1 MAHTITILIWSF
13 KIIKRTI
20 TSDRIKLNVWMKKNY
35 PSLTLSHLQKLC
47 RKGEIRVNGSRTSAT
62 APLNNGDE
70 IKLPPYIVE
79 YEKAPDVIVKK
90 DAKYTAKDISDILK
104 TIIYED
110 DEIIVLNKPAGLA
123 TQGGSGITKHID
135 SLINIALPQYNGNL
149 RLTHRIDKET
159 SGVLVIAKNYESA
172 LKITTLFKEQKIHKT
187 YHALVYKNFDEKK
200 KSGTIKEPIIDHT
213 SKPNENEE
221 YEAKFALTKYKV
233 LDEAFNTLS
242 LVEFK
247 PQTGRMH
254 QIRIHSAHIG
264 HPIIGDF
271 KYGKNEEFTKL
282 KDSFSIEIP
291 RRLYLHAYTIEIEG
305 KPIIKAE
312 YPAHFKKICKYL
324 NF

>member
-1 MAHTITILIWSF
+1 MGHTTTTLIWSI
-13 KIIKRTI
+13 KIIKKTV
-20 TSDRIKLNVWMKKNY
+20 TQDRIKLNVWMKKNY

-47 RKGEIRVNGSRTSAT
+47 RKGEIRINGSRTSAT
-62 APLNNGDE
+62 NSLNNGDE

-79 YEKAPDVIVKK
+79 YEKTPDVIVKK
-90 DAKYTAKDISDILK
+90 DAKYTREDIDDILK

-110 DEIIVLNKPAGLA
+110 DEILVLNKPAGLA

-159 SGVLVIAKNYESA
+159 SGILVIAKNYNSA

-187 YHALVYKNFDEKK
+187 YHALVYGNFDDKRK
-200 KSGTIKEPIIDHT
+200 NGIIKEPIIDKT
-213 SKPNENEE
+213 SRPNEKGE
-221 YEAKFALTKYKV
+221 YEAKYAFTEYKV
-233 LDEAFNTLS
+233 LDEAFGTLS

-247 PQTGRMH
+247 PKTGRMH
-254 QIRIHSAHIG
+254 QLRIHSSHIG

-271 KYGKNEEFTKL
+271 KYGKGDEFAKL
-282 KDSFSIEIP
+282 KDSFDFELP
-291 RRLYLHAYTIEIEG
+291 RKLYLHAYMIEIEG
-305 KPIIKAE
+305 KPLIKAE
-312 YPAHFKKICKYL
+312 YPTHFKKICKYL

>member
-1 MAHTITILIWSF
+1 MTLIWRF
-13 KIIKRTI
+13 KIIKKTI

-62 APLNNGDE
+62 ASLVSGDE

-79 YEKAPDVIVKK
+79 YEKNPDVITKK
-90 DAKYTAKDISDILK
+90 SSKYTHEDINDILK

-135 SLINIALPQYNGNL
+135 SLINIALPQYNNNL

-159 SGVLVIAKNYESA
+159 SGILVIAKNYDSA
-172 LKITTLFKEQKIHKT
+172 LKMTTLFKEQKIHKT
-187 YHALVYKNFDEKK
+187 YHALVYGTFDDKK
-200 KSGTIKEPIIDHT
+200 KEGIIKEPIIDMT
-213 SKPNENEE
+213 SKLNEKGEH
-221 YEAKFALTKYKV
+221 EAKYALTRYKV
-233 LDEAFNTLS
+233 LDEAHNTLS
-242 LVEFK
+242 LIEFK
-247 PQTGRMH
+247 PKTGRMH
-254 QIRIHSAHIG
+254 QLRIHSAHVG

-271 KYGKNEEFTKL
+271 KYGKGDEFTKL
-282 KDSFSIEIP
+282 KDSFEIEIP
-291 RRLYLHAYTIEIEG
+291 RNLYLHAYMIEIEG
-305 KPIIKAE
+305 KPVIKAE
-312 YPAHFKKICKYL
+312 YPSHFKKICKYL